1 MDIVVDWL
9 ISPVYI
15 ADFLAVGMGALL
27 GHQLSAR
34 RERHLQAERERD
46 DRQRLRDSIAGELGG
61 ISENIGNWEGEVPPT
76 IAFPT
81 GSYESGVS
89 SGTFSLLS
97 EDLQRELNAVYDDIE
112 RISTQQR
119 FLREQLIATD
129 RADIDRSRVG
139 NFRNE
144 IQSLEA
150 RIDEVVERL

>member
-1 MDIVVDWL
+1 
-9 ISPVYI
+9 
-15 ADFLAVGMGALL
+15 
-27 GHQLSAR
+27 
-34 RERHLQAERERD
+34 
-46 DRQRLRDSIAGELGG
+46 
-61 ISENIGNWEGEVPPT
+61 
-76 IAFPT
+76 
-81 GSYESGVS
+81 
-89 SGTFSLLS
+89 
-97 EDLQRELNAVYDDIE
+97 VYDDIE